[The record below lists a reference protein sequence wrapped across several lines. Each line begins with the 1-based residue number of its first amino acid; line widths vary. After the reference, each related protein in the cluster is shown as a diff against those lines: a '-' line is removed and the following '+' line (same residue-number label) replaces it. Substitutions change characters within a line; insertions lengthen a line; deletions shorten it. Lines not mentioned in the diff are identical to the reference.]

1 MSADI
6 TSALDAIWGGSTADA
21 QESAVLEF
29 KTVGRSIVDTL
40 TDLAEA
46 AACFANAQ
54 GGSLVVGVRDRQPGA
69 EAFVGA
75 SQLDPA
81 QTVGRIYEV
90 TEPGLIVIADVRDYR
105 GVQLLE
111 ITVPRSPDIHQV
123 AGKATER
130 VGKSCRAMNAAR
142 IAALLA
148 DRRGDD
154 WSSKDSG
161 VSPDSVGPVVQ
172 ATVRERLARSSSMER
187 NSWAQLPWPDICR
200 RIGAMGEATLN
211 NAGWALLADSEHV
224 QAQYVRRAA
233 NAGLLSANESV
244 HGPGILAITRILDLV
259 ESRTERTA
267 IVTPNGA
274 QLLVGD
280 LPETAVREAVVNA
293 FMHRDYRS
301 PEIIRVEHDGPTLRV
316 TSPGGLVPGVTVDNI
331 LTVSSR
337 CRNFTLAQAIRSLD
351 LAESA
356 GVGVDRM
363 YASMTA
369 VGHQP
374 PQFSTDLV
382 TVTAFLRG
390 GPPNEPV
397 ARFVADLPLE
407 RRGDPDTLL
416 ILTYLLTHRTTT
428 AVHMAPLMQKPESE
442 TEARLLELSAP
453 GMGLLE
459 RTADTAHSR
468 RGEYRLVGSA
478 IRALG
483 PAVSYRTRSGDDSDR
498 KIITIVSEMGS
509 INGRIV
515 QALFDVQPA
524 TASRILSDLVDR
536 KILEKTSKAQRGPS
550 VTYGPGKDFPRRPA
564 REGKRATRGRS
575 EQKLPMDVEEGGE
588 SNE

>member
-1 MSADI
+1 MKVDLA
-6 TSALDAIWGGSTADA
+6 SALDAIWSGSTADA
-21 QESAVLEF
+21 HEGPDLEF
-29 KTVGRSIVDTL
+29 KTVGRSIGDTL

-46 AACFANAQ
+46 AACLANAQ
-54 GGSLVVGVRDRQPGA
+54 GGSLVVGVKDRQPGA

-75 SQLDPA
+75 SQLDPTR
-81 QTVGRIYEV
+81 TVGRIYEL
-90 TEPGLIVIADVRDYR
+90 TEPGLIVIADLVDYR
-105 GVQLLE
+105 GVQLLR

-130 VGKSCRAMNAAR
+130 VGKSCRPMNAAR
-142 IAALLA
+142 IATLLA

-154 WSSKDSG
+154 WSAKDSG
-161 VSPDSVGPVVQ
+161 ASAHSVSPLVQ
-172 ATVRERLARSSSMER
+172 ATVRERLARSSSAER
-187 NSWAQLPWPDICR
+187 NAWAQLPWPDICR
-200 RIGAMGEATLN
+200 RVGAMGDSTLN
-211 NAGWALLADSEHV
+211 NAGWTLLADSEHV

-233 NAGLLSANESV
+233 NAGLISSNESV
-244 HGPGILAITRILDLV
+244 RGPGILAITRLLDLV

-280 LPETAVREAVVNA
+280 LPETAVREAIVNA

-301 PEIIRVEHDGPTLRV
+301 TEIIRIEHDGSSLRV

-337 CRNFTLAQAIRSLD
+337 CRNFALAQAIRSLD

-374 PQFSTDLV
+374 PQFTTDLV
-382 TVTAFLRG
+382 TVTAALRG

-397 ARFVADLPLE
+397 TRFVADLPLE
-407 RRGDPDTLL
+407 RRGDPDALL
-416 ILTYLLTHRTTT
+416 TLTYLLTHRTTT
-428 AVHMAPLMQKPESE
+428 AARMAPLMQKPESE

-453 GMGLLE
+453 GVGLIE

-483 PAVSYRTRSGDDSDR
+483 PAVAYRTRSGDDSDR
-498 KIITIVSEMGS
+498 KIITIVSETGS
-509 INGRIV
+509 VTGRVV

-524 TASRILSDLVDR
+524 TASRILSDLVGR
-536 KILEKTSKAQRGPS
+536 KILQKTSTAQRGPS
-550 VTYGPGKDFPRRPA
+550 VTYGPGKNFPR
-564 REGKRATRGRS
+564 KSTRVASRGNPPQS
-575 EQKLPMDVEEGGE
+575 ELELPIDRQGGE
-588 SNE
+588 EPHD